1 MMKKIYS
8 LFAFVFIALISF
20 GQVELK
26 PAIGITI
33 TDVSK
38 DPNTGKAQGQAGFQ
52 LGASVLIGDKFYV
65 DPGVFFV
72 KKSTKFVEEDTNV
85 EEVKLDMSGIRIP
98 VSFGYHLLGH
108 EESLAALRVFGGGS
122 AFIVTSVEAEGADK
136 SDFNS
141 PSWGVFAGAGLDIWI
156 LFADVKYE
164 WSLTDVTSITD
175 FDIGKH
181 KGFFT
186 NLGVRIKF

>member
-1 MMKKIYS
+1 MATS
-8 LFAFVFIALISF
+8 LIMVASYA
-20 GQVELK
+20 QVELK
-26 PAIGITI
+26 PAIGINI

-38 DPNTGKAQGQAGFQ
+38 DPDTGKAKGQAGFQ
-52 LGASVLIGDKFYV
+52 FGASVLIGDKFYV
-65 DPGVFFV
+65 DPGIFWI
-72 KKSTKFVEEDTNV
+72 KKSTEFVEEGSTAN
-85 EEVKLDMSGIRIP
+85 ELKLDMSGIRIP
-98 VSFGYHLLGH
+98 VAVGYHLLGE

-122 AFIVTSVEAEGADK
+122 AFFVTSVDAEGADK

-156 LFADVKYE
+156 LFLDVKYE

-181 KGFFT
+181 KGFFS
-186 NLGVRIKF
+186 NVGVRIKF